1 MIDTHAHLHL
11 IDRPTSDVLNAAQG
25 AFAGDKHIVPV
36 PLILTAFIKT

>member
-11 IDRPTSDVLNAAQG
+11 IDRPTSDVLNAAR
-25 AFAGDKHIVPV
+25 AAGVKHIVL